1 MPTVLNTSYI
11 VKELREAAGDLNPVR
26 DEALTPVDV
35 LLAAAAR
42 LEELSERRP
51 VDRTLVDRLESRL
64 QEAVKERDRL
74 LKLVESAYVEGWQ
87 DAHTQKATHGPMS
100 VTTPWE
106 VSATRRALTERS
118 NEE

>member
-1 MPTVLNTSYI
+1 MNSDREPADTGIETYNALMEGVESMTRDQLI
-11 VKELREAAGDLNPVR
+11 EL
-26 DEALTPVDV
+26 
-35 LLAAAAR
+35 
-42 LEELSERRP
+42 LS
-51 VDRTLVDRLESRL
+51 
-64 QEAVKERDRL
+64 QAVEERDRL

-106 VSATRRALTERS
+106 VSETRRALTERS